1 MTRFELTRDLD
12 ALNVCDLEDFAVD
25 GWVHGA
31 LSCPCARAAG
41 LREALLAV
49 DCGALEALLDEAGE
63 GALLSAPVFEG
74 RTACWF
80 AAAAAGDE
88 TLVRF
93 LAERDADVNAPAAGP
108 SLLFTPLHAAV
119 LRGHLDIVQALS
131 DHGASLDP
139 LDARGRTPL
148 WLAARCG
155 DADMC
160 VLLCGLG
167 ADADEGDHV
176 CNLTV
181 LGMQAGG
188 TPDAIGHNR

>member
-63 GALLSAPVFEG
+63 AFLSAPLFEG

-119 LRGHLDIVQALS
+119 LRGHMACATLTHSRSESLVRIGSARRMRNRICS
-131 DHGASLDP
+131 DS
-139 LDARGRTPL
+139 RS
-148 WLAARCG
+148 
-155 DADMC
+155 
-160 VLLCGLG
+160 
-167 ADADEGDHV
+167 
-176 CNLTV
+176 
-181 LGMQAGG
+181 
-188 TPDAIGHNR
+188 